1 MSGGV
6 TQDGTM
12 LINGTKSVVTQ
23 KYIHSAELALTD
35 QHLLEHPLLRGQVLI
50 WRRDHNCSK
59 CENKSPQCQ
68 LTSVVFFWPYLKQPD
83 YSSSH
88 LEMLMLIL
96 KAANG
101 QITYSQ
107 GFDLHCFQ
115 CALSPRQLEV
125 SRRQIHPLTVQ
136 SFVLYE
142 DFFKCHHDDKQC
154 CESRGDQAGCCF
166 CVFGHLN
173 GTDRRAHKHTAITLT
188 HSHSLALYP
197 FQSHTLLIV
206 SFPSRSLT
214 THHTAITGAGWISIV
229 MCLVASH
236 WL

>member
-1 MSGGV
+1 MARLHIRRASIYIV
-6 TQDGTM
+6 SSVLSHPDSWR
-12 LINGTKSVVTQ
+12 LAVDKST
-23 KYIHSAELALTD
+23 HSLFS
-35 QHLLEHPLLRGQVLI
+35 LL
-50 WRRDHNCSK
+50 S
-59 CENKSPQCQ
+59 
-68 LTSVVFFWPYLKQPD
+68 
-83 YSSSH
+83 
-88 LEMLMLIL
+88 
-96 KAANG
+96 
-101 QITYSQ
+101 
-107 GFDLHCFQ
+107 
-115 CALSPRQLEV
+115 
-125 SRRQIHPLTVQ
+125 
-136 SFVLYE
+136 YE